1 MLKCSDCK
9 MVYCHASCAA
19 KVMTDE
25 DDAWVCKACVI
36 RQRRAAK
43 DKKQKKRK
51 KEKHVYCQIEE
62 FHIDCVGLKTRRR
75 NWYCKDCLEM
85 YPEFPE
91 EEKLKIGL
99 SIEVYWPLDKKWYRG
114 KVHEIEEKKSSTSV
128 EIHYDDG
135 DIQIH
140 PLHGLKWRVV
150 NTDKR
155 KKKRRRK
162 V

>member
-43 DKKQKKRK
+43 DKKQKRK

-75 NWYCKDCLEM
+75 NWYVVFEREARVFLIILSLEHHCNCSLVS
-85 YPEFPE
+85 
-91 EEKLKIGL
+91 LKTQEL
-99 SIEVYWPLDKKWYRG
+99 
-114 KVHEIEEKKSSTSV
+114 
-128 EIHYDDG
+128 
-135 DIQIH
+135 
-140 PLHGLKWRVV
+140 
-150 NTDKR
+150 
-155 KKKRRRK
+155 
-162 V
+162 